1 MAHYRIPIVQ
11 MAEMH
16 PGDGKNHTKEFGPK
30 TRRFLQYLQSEA
42 PAFYNRVLQ
51 TAEAHPVL
59 FGNLAEEM
67 LGWADALLGKAAV
80 KTLVDGYMGFVIDV
94 NRSQMEYEK
103 RGRYEVT
110 SHSEASSRV
119 YDNNQFMSEYHWGV
133 YVTTFAWEHHLRI
146 FEFFDSYFA
155 SRLKED
161 KQPLRLMD
169 LGSGSGVWSLMS
181 LKALPGATSTLVDIS
196 EASVALC
203 RKLIDVVGLSKRAT
217 VMHRDALTF
226 RPSERLDAG
235 ISCFLLEH
243 LEDPRALVSNLS
255 EGLKEG
261 AMAFVTTA
269 LTAAE
274 TDHIYEFRRES
285 EVINLVEDCGFRVL
299 AMLSSDPGLHNPDS
313 IFLPR
318 SMAMVLQKRHGQIW

>member
-1 MAHYRIPIVQ
+1 MAHYNIPSVH
-11 MAEMH
+11 MAETH
-16 PGDGKNHTKEFGPK
+16 PGIGNNYRGEFGPK
-30 TRRFLQYLQSEA
+30 TRIFLDYLQSEA
-42 PAFYNRVLQ
+42 PAFYSRVLQ
-51 TAEAHPVL
+51 AAQAHPVL

-67 LGWADALLGKAAV
+67 LGCADALLGKAAV
-80 KTLVDGYMGFVIDV
+80 KTLVDGYMSFVIDV

-103 RGRYEVT
+103 RGRYEFT

-119 YDNNQFMSEYHWGV
+119 YDNDQFISEYHWGV

-146 FEFFDSYFA
+146 FEFFDSYFV
-155 SRLKED
+155 SKLKQD
-161 KQPLRLMD
+161 KRPLRLMD
-169 LGSGSGVWSLMS
+169 LGSGSGIWSLLS

-203 RKLIDVVGLSKRAT
+203 RKLVDVVGLSERAT
-217 VMHRDALTF
+217 VMHGDALTF

-255 EGLKEG
+255 EVLKDG
-261 AMAFVTTA
+261 GMAFVTTA

-285 EVINLVEDCGFRVL
+285 EVVNLVEDCGFRVL
-299 AMLSSDPGLHNPDS
+299 AMLSSDPGLHNPDAV
-313 IFLPR
+313 FLPR